1 MDIVEID
8 NFISVPA
15 GETSV
20 ELDVTPL
27 LDILNEGVEEILFE
41 FPFATICVPQSS
53 IALSINYNSNMVIE
67 MPSDESVCLGQS
79 VDLIADVSGGVPP
92 YEFTWTYLDQSS
104 NSNSIFIDVQE
115 GVNQAVFTVT
125 DNCGYS
131 ESSSVDLEG
140 LSVDDFSVLWP
151 PNEVFA
157 CYGDNSEMSLI
168 FEGGLSPFTFQWYLN
183 GVPTNSPTPYC
194 RGMMIIGLQM
204 GFRQLQPHPYTPY
217 DIYLFS

>member
-53 IALSINYNSNMVIE
+53 IALSINNYSNMVIA

-140 LSVDDFSVLWP
+140 FSVDDFSVL
-151 PNEVFA
+151 
-157 CYGDNSEMSLI
+157 
-168 FEGGLSPFTFQWYLN
+168 
-183 GVPTNSPTPYC
+183 
-194 RGMMIIGLQM
+194 
-204 GFRQLQPHPYTPY
+204 
-217 DIYLFS
+217 